1 MSAPKGP
8 RASGPP
14 IHQPTDANHASHT
27 NPPSPLLLVVMMI
40 LGFVG
45 LKAGKDFWALLLL
58 QKVPWPRTPSSQLAW
73 LPLDDDR

>member
-1 MSAPKGP
+1 MVSAPKGP
-8 RASGPP
+8 QATL
-14 IHQPTDANHASHT
+14 HQPTDANPASHT

-45 LKAGKDFWALLLL
+45 LKAGEDFLALLLL